1 MGPEHVDGVSHE
13 AHVAGTG
20 ETDAV
25 DAVGEGGTDAAG
37 PAAGAAGTEAA
48 TLRNRARRRRSGS
61 PTVAGTASPFDAVI
75 FDLDGV
81 VTDTASVH
89 RAVWKQLFDAVL
101 TDPRVPAGADVRPFD
116 DADYYAWVDG
126 RPREQGVAVFLR
138 SRGVHLTAGTPSDP
152 PEAWTAQ
159 GLGAAKNALFLEE
172 LRRHGV
178 RAFSGTV
185 ELIRRLQDS
194 RVPCALV
201 TASRNAASVL
211 AAAGLEGAFD
221 VVVDGTVAAELG
233 LPGKPEPATFL
244 EAARQ
249 LKARPSRTVVIED
262 ATSGVA
268 AARTGGFGLI
278 VGIDRAEQRTALERA
293 GAHMVLDDAREL
305 DMGLVLS
312 HRWHLI
318 YDGFDPWHEGH
329 REALTT
335 LGNARMATRGAA
347 PEAVAGAVHYPG
359 TYLAGVYNRCSEL
372 VHGEEADGEHLV
384 NLPNWLPL
392 DLRLPPGAWWSDG
405 GLTMTAQ
412 HRELDLKRAVLFRR
426 AVLQD
431 AHGRRLE
438 VHQRRIVSMAQPGLA
453 LLETT
458 LTARGWSGAV
468 EIRTGLDADVVNG
481 NVPEDAALGGRHL
494 RVLDRRVRS
503 GIESVEVSTRQSL
516 VRIAV
521 ASEVTF
527 TGPDGAPAAVS
538 STPAPGAE
546 PDGGSA
552 PSRWLQHHAAALV
565 DGVPLTVCKTVA
577 VVSSRDRAVSTPLS
591 AALSVLARAP
601 GGLPRALAAHE
612 DAWRPLLDLFGFDLH
627 ADRQTQF
634 ILNLHVFHLL
644 QTLSQ
649 HTAELD
655 AGVPARGLHGEGYRG
670 HIFWDDLFVLPLMTS
685 RLPSV
690 TRSLLDYRW
699 RRLDAA
705 RDRARAAGLA
715 GAMFPWRSGSD
726 GTEDTPPWLYN
737 RYSGQWTPDHS
748 HLQRHGSLAVAY
760 NAWQYY
766 EATADREWIM
776 GHGAD
781 LIVEVARSFAAAAE
795 FDAGD
800 GRFHLRGVVGPD
812 EYHDGYPGRPGEG
825 VDDNAYT
832 NVMASWVCS
841 RPARIMDAV
850 RGRDRRDLRRRLHIT
865 GGELDQWKHLSRL
878 LHVPFHDG
886 VISQFAGYEQL
897 EELDWEHYRRTYGT
911 IERLDLLLGAEG
923 DTTNRYKLSKQAD
936 VLMLFYLLGQDQL
949 LRRLRRM
956 GYAPTK
962 EQMART
968 VEYYLAR
975 VAHGST
981 LSRVAHASV
990 LAASHP
996 ERAWATFRDALDAD
1010 LDDTQ
1015 GGTTRTGIHLGAM
1028 AGSVDVVQRS
1038 FAGLRMH
1045 ADALVFTPRL
1055 PTELQQVS
1063 FRIRYR
1069 GLPLAITLR
1078 KDTLTVVA
1086 AESTADAVRVRVGR
1100 RLTVVEPGSTAR
1112 IRLRPGPASS
1122 GA

>member
-1 MGPEHVDGVSHE
+1 MGPEARS
-13 AHVAGTG
+13 
-20 ETDAV
+20 TDA
-25 DAVGEGGTDAAG
+25 
-37 PAAGAAGTEAA
+37 PAE
-48 TLRNRARRRRSGS
+48 RSRPARRGAGS

-75 FDLDGV
+75 LDLDGV

-89 RAVWKQLFDAVL
+89 RAAWKQLFDAVL
-101 TDPRVPAGADVRPFD
+101 ADPRIPAGADVRPFD

-138 SRGVHLTAGTPSDP
+138 SRGIRLTPGTPSDP
-152 PEAWTAQ
+152 PDAWTEQ
-159 GLGAAKNALFLEE
+159 GLGAAKNALFVDE

-178 RAFSGTV
+178 RAFPGTM
-185 ELIRRLQDS
+185 ELLRRLHES

-201 TASRNAASVL
+201 TASRNAGAVL
-211 AAAGLEGAFD
+211 AAAGLDGAFD

-233 LPGKPEPATFL
+233 LPGKPDPATFL
-244 EAARQ
+244 EAARR
-249 LKARPSRTVVIED
+249 LTARPARTVVLED

-268 AARTGGFGLI
+268 AAHAGGFGLI

-293 GAHMVLDDAREL
+293 GAHLVLDDARQL
-305 DMGLVLS
+305 DMGLVLT

-335 LGNARMATRGAA
+335 LGNGRMAIRGAA
-347 PEAVAGAVHYPG
+347 PESVADAAHYPG
-359 TYLAGVYNRCSEL
+359 TYLAGVYNRCPER
-372 VHGEEADGEHLV
+372 VHGEEAEGEHLV

-392 DLRLPPGAWWSDG
+392 DLRLPPGPWWSDG
-405 GLTMTAQ
+405 GLTLVAQ

-426 AVLQD
+426 AVLED
-431 AHGRRLE
+431 ARGRRLE
-438 VHQRRIVSMAQPGLA
+438 VHQRRIVSMAQPGMA

-458 LTARGWSGAV
+458 LTARGWDGPV
-468 EIRTGLDADVVNG
+468 ELRTGIDADVVNG

-494 RVLDRRVRS
+494 RVVDRGVRS
-503 GIESVEVSTRQSL
+503 GIESVEVLTRQSRL
-516 VRIAV
+516 RIAV
-521 ASEVTF
+521 AAGMTF

-538 STPAPGAE
+538 STPVLDTGHAAGSDSGSEDWTDGAS
-546 PDGGSA
+546 DGGSA
-552 PSRWLQHHAAALV
+552 PSRWLQHHAAVLT
-565 DGVPLTVCKTVA
+565 DGVPLTACKTVA
-577 VVSSRDRAVSTPLS
+577 VVSSKDRAVSSPLT
-591 AALSVLARAP
+591 AAHAVLARAP
-601 GGLPRALAAHE
+601 GGLGRALAAHE

-644 QTLSQ
+644 QTLSP

-670 HIFWDDLFVLPLMTS
+670 HIFWDDLFVLPLITS

-705 RDRARAAGLA
+705 RDRARAAGLD

-737 RYSGQWTPDHS
+737 RFSGQWTPDHS

-766 EATADREWIM
+766 EATADREWIL

-825 VDDNAYT
+825 IDDNAYT
-832 NVMASWVCS
+832 NVLASWVLS
-841 RPARIMDAV
+841 RPAGIMDAV
-850 RGRDRRDLRRRLHIT
+850 RGRDRRDLRRRLHVT
-865 GGELDQWKHLSRL
+865 GGELERWNRLARL

-897 EELDWEHYRRTYGT
+897 EELDWDRYRRTYGT

-923 DTTNRYKLSKQAD
+923 DSTNRYRLSKQAD
-936 VLMLFYLLGQDQL
+936 VLMLFYLLGQEQL
-949 LRRLRRM
+949 MRRLRRM
-956 GYAPTK
+956 GYAPTTG
-962 EQMART
+962 QMART

-975 VAHGST
+975 VSHGST

-990 LAASHP
+990 LAASYP
-996 ERAWATFRDALDAD
+996 ERAWATFRDALDSD

-1055 PTELQQVS
+1055 PTELQRVS

-1069 GLPLAITLR
+1069 GLPLDITLGH
-1078 KDTLTVVA
+1078 DTLTVVA

-1100 RLTVVEPGSTAR
+1100 HLWVVQPGSTVR
-1112 IRLRPGPASS
+1112 ISLRTGPPPS

>member
-1 MGPEHVDGVSHE
+1 MGPERGAGVRQTIRPGRR
-13 AHVAGTG
+13 GT
-20 ETDAV
+20 
-25 DAVGEGGTDAAG
+25 
-37 PAAGAAGTEAA
+37 
-48 TLRNRARRRRSGS
+48 GS
-61 PTVAGTASPFDAVI
+61 PTVAATASPFDAVI
-75 FDLDGV
+75 LDLDGV

-89 RAVWKQLFDAVL
+89 RAAWKQLFDAVL
-101 TDPRVPAGADVRPFD
+101 ADPRVPAGADLRPFD
-116 DADYYAWVDG
+116 DSDYYACVDG

-138 SRGVHLTAGTPSDP
+138 SRGIRLPPGTPSDP
-152 PEAWTAQ
+152 PEAWTEQ
-159 GLGAAKNALFLEE
+159 GLGAAKNALFLDE

-178 RAFSGTV
+178 RAFPDTV
-185 ELIRRLQDS
+185 ELIRRLQES

-211 AAAGLEGAFD
+211 AATGLEGAFD
-221 VVVDGTVAAELG
+221 VVVDGTVAADLG
-233 LPGKPEPATFL
+233 LPGKPDPATFL
-244 EAARQ
+244 EAARR
-249 LKARPSRTVVIED
+249 LTVRPARTVVIED

-268 AARTGGFGLI
+268 AAHAGGFGLI

-293 GAHMVLDDAREL
+293 GAHMVLDDARQL
-305 DMGLVLS
+305 DMGLVLT

-335 LGNARMATRGAA
+335 LGNGRMATRGAA
-347 PEAVAGAVHYPG
+347 PEAPADAAHYPG
-359 TYLAGVYNRCSEL
+359 TYLAGIYNRCPEL
-372 VHGEEADGEHLV
+372 VHGQEAEGEHLV

-392 DLRLPPGAWWSDG
+392 DLRLPPGPWWSDG
-405 GLTMTAQ
+405 GLTMVEQ

-426 AVLQD
+426 AVLED
-431 AHGRRLE
+431 AHGRRLD

-458 LTARGWSGAV
+458 LTARGWGGAV
-468 EIRTGLDADVVNG
+468 EVRTGIDADVVNG

-494 RVLDRRVRS
+494 RVLDRRVLS
-503 GIESVEVSTRQSL
+503 GVEIVEVLTRQSL
-516 VRIAV
+516 LRVAV
-521 ASEVTF
+521 AAAVTF
-527 TGPDGAPAAVS
+527 TGPDGAPAAAG
-538 STPAPGAE
+538 STPIPAGT
-546 PDGGSA
+546 GH
-552 PSRWLQHHAAALV
+552 SRWLQHHTITLA

-577 VVSSRDRAVSTPLS
+577 VVSSRDRAVSSPLS
-591 AALSVLARAP
+591 AALAVLARAR
-601 GGLPRALAAHE
+601 GGLPPALAAHE
-612 DAWRPLLDLFGFDLH
+612 DAWRPLVELFGFDLH

-644 QTLSQ
+644 QTLSE

-670 HIFWDDLFVLPLMTS
+670 HIFWDDLFVLPLITS

-737 RYSGQWTPDHS
+737 RFSGQWTPDHS

-812 EYHDGYPGRPGEG
+812 EYHDGYPDHAGEG

-850 RGRDRRDLRRRLHIT
+850 RGRDRRDLRRRLRIT
-865 GGELDQWKHLSRL
+865 GGELDQWNRLARL

-886 VISQFAGYEQL
+886 VISQFAGYERL
-897 EELDWEHYRRTYGT
+897 EELDWDRYRRTYGT

-923 DTTNRYKLSKQAD
+923 DSTNRYRLSKQAD

-949 LRRLRRM
+949 MRRLRRM
-956 GYAPTK
+956 GYTPTK

-996 ERAWATFRDALDAD
+996 ERAWATFREALDAD

-1055 PTELQQVS
+1055 PAELRQVS

-1069 GLPLAITLR
+1069 GLPLGITLE
-1078 KDTLTVVA
+1078 KDTLTVIA
-1086 AESTADAVRVRVGR
+1086 AESTAAAVRVRVGR
-1100 RLTVVEPGSTAR
+1100 RLTVVEPGSTVR
-1112 IRLRPGPASS
+1112 ISLRTGSPPS

>member
-1 MGPEHVDGVSHE
+1 MGPE
-13 AHVAGTG
+13 
-20 ETDAV
+20 DAP
-25 DAVGEGGTDAAG
+25 DYGPG
-37 PAAGAAGTEAA
+37 PAVRPWQRGT
-48 TLRNRARRRRSGS
+48 GS
-61 PTVAGTASPFDAVI
+61 PTVAATASPFDAVI

-89 RAVWKQLFDAVL
+89 RAAWKQLFDAVL
-101 TDPRVPAGADVRPFD
+101 RDPRVPTAAEVRPFD
-116 DADYYAWVDG
+116 DGDYYAFVDG
-126 RPREQGVAVFLR
+126 RPREQGVAVFLH
-138 SRGVHLTAGTPSDP
+138 SRGIDLPPGTPSDP
-152 PEAWTAQ
+152 PEAWTEQ
-159 GLGAAKNALFLEE
+159 GLGAAKNALFLDE
-172 LRRHGV
+172 LRRNGV
-178 RAFSGTV
+178 RAFPGTV
-185 ELIRRLQDS
+185 ELIHRLQDS

-211 AAAGLEGAFD
+211 AVTGLEGAFD
-221 VVVDGTVAAELG
+221 VVVDGTAAAELG
-233 LPGKPEPATFL
+233 LPGKPDPATFL
-244 EAARQ
+244 EAARR
-249 LKARPSRTVVIED
+249 LKARPARTVVIED

-268 AARTGGFGLI
+268 AARAGGFGLI
-278 VGIDRAEQRTALERA
+278 VGIDRAEQRAALERA
-293 GAHMVLDDAREL
+293 GADMVLEDARQL
-305 DMGLVLS
+305 DMGLVLT

-335 LGNARMATRGAA
+335 LGNGRMATRGAA
-347 PEAVAGAVHYPG
+347 PEASADAAHYPG
-359 TYLAGVYNRCSEL
+359 TYLAGIYNRRPEL
-372 VHGEEADGEHLV
+372 VHGEETEGEHLV

-392 DLRLPPGAWWSDG
+392 DLRLPPGGWWSEG
-405 GLTMTAQ
+405 GLILVGQ

-426 AVLQD
+426 AVLED
-431 AHGRRLE
+431 AQGRRLD

-458 LTARGWSGAV
+458 LTARGWGGTV
-468 EIRTGLDADVVNG
+468 EVRTGIDADVANG

-494 RVLDRRVRS
+494 RVLDGRVDS
-503 GIESVEVSTRQSL
+503 GVETVEVLTLQSCL
-516 VRIAV
+516 RVAV
-521 ASEVTF
+521 AAEVTF
-527 TGPDGAPAAVS
+527 SGPDGASSAVG
-538 STPAPGAE
+538 STPVPDAGS
-546 PDGGSA
+546 DGGA
-552 PSRWLQHHAAALV
+552 GPSRWLQHHVATLA

-577 VVSSRDRAVSTPLS
+577 VVSSRDRAVSSPLS
-591 AALSVLARAP
+591 AALAVLARAG
-601 GGLPRALAAHE
+601 GGLKPALAAHE
-612 DAWRPLLDLFGFDLH
+612 DAWRPLLDLFSVDLH

-644 QTLSQ
+644 QTLSE

-670 HIFWDDLFVLPLMTS
+670 HIFWDDLFVLPLVTS

-705 RDRARAAGLA
+705 RDRARAAGLD

-737 RYSGQWTPDHS
+737 RFSGQWTPDHS
-748 HLQRHGSLAVAY
+748 RLQRHGSLAVAY

-766 EATADREWIM
+766 EATADRDWIL

-795 FDAGD
+795 FDAAD

-812 EYHDGYPGRPGEG
+812 EYHDGYPDRAGEG
-825 VDDNAYT
+825 IDDNAYT

-841 RPARIMDAV
+841 RPARIMKAV
-850 RGRDRRDLRRRLHIT
+850 RGRDRRDLRRRLRIT
-865 GGELDQWKHLSRL
+865 GGEMDQWTRL
-878 LHVPFHDG
+878 ARLFHVPFHDG
-886 VISQFAGYEQL
+886 VISQFAGYERL
-897 EELDWEHYRRTYGT
+897 EELDWDRYRRTYGN

-923 DTTNRYKLSKQAD
+923 DSTNRYRLSKQAD
-936 VLMLFYLLGQDQL
+936 VLMLFYVLGQDQL
-949 LRRLRRM
+949 MRRLRHM
-956 GYAPTK
+956 GYTPT
-962 EQMART
+962 EDQMART

-996 ERAWATFRDALDAD
+996 ERAWATFREALDAD

-1015 GGTTRTGIHLGAM
+1015 DGTTRTGIHLGAM

-1055 PTELQQVS
+1055 PTELRQVS

-1069 GLPLAITLR
+1069 GLPLEITLE

-1100 RLTVVEPGSTAR
+1100 HLAVVEPGSTLQ
-1112 IRLRPGPASS
+1112 ISLRTGRPPS
-1122 GA
+1122 GG

>member
-1 MGPEHVDGVSHE
+1 MGPERVDGAE
-13 AHVAGTG
+13 AETG
-20 ETDAV
+20 VGSAV
-25 DAVGEGGTDAAG
+25 PG
-37 PAAGAAGTEAA
+37 
-48 TLRNRARRRRSGS
+48 RRGSGS
-61 PTVAGTASPFDAVI
+61 PTVTGTASPFDAVI
-75 FDLDGV
+75 LDLDGV

-89 RAVWKQLFDAVL
+89 RAAWKQLFDAVL
-101 TDPRVPAGADVRPFD
+101 ADPRVPAGADLRPFD
-116 DADYYAWVDG
+116 DSDYYAWVDG
-126 RPREQGVAVFLR
+126 RPREQGVAVFLH
-138 SRGVHLTAGTPSDP
+138 SRGIHLPPGTPSDP
-152 PEAWTAQ
+152 PEAWTGQ
-159 GLGAAKNALFLEE
+159 GLGAAKNALFVDE

-178 RAFSGTV
+178 RAFPGTV
-185 ELIRRLQDS
+185 ELIRRLHES

-211 AAAGLEGAFD
+211 AAAGLEEAFD

-233 LPGKPEPATFL
+233 LPGKPDPATFL
-244 EAARQ
+244 EAARR
-249 LKARPSRTVVIED
+249 LGTRPARTVVVED

-268 AARTGGFGLI
+268 AAHAGGFGLI

-293 GAHMVLDDAREL
+293 GAHMVLDDARQL
-305 DMGLVLS
+305 DMGLVLT

-335 LGNARMATRGAA
+335 LGNGRMATRGAD
-347 PEAVAGAVHYPG
+347 PEAVADAVHYPG
-359 TYLAGVYNRCSEL
+359 TYLAGIYNRCAEL

-392 DLRLPPGAWWSDG
+392 DLRLPPGPWWSDG
-405 GLTMTAQ
+405 GLTLAGQ
-412 HRELDLKRAVLFRR
+412 HRELDLRRAVLFRR
-426 AVLQD
+426 AVLED

-453 LLETT
+453 LLETR
-458 LTARGWSGAV
+458 LTARGWGGAV
-468 EIRTGLDADVVNG
+468 GIRTGLDAGVVNG

-494 RVLDRRVRS
+494 HVLDRRVRS
-503 GIESVEVSTRQSL
+503 GVESVEVLTRQSQI
-516 VRIAV
+516 RIAV
-521 ASEVTF
+521 AAEVTF
-527 TGPDGAPAAVS
+527 TGPDGAPAAVA
-538 STPAPGAE
+538 STPAPDAA
-546 PDGGSA
+546 PDAAPDDGPA
-552 PSRWLQHHAAALV
+552 PSRWLQHHAATLV

-577 VVSSRDRAVSTPLS
+577 VVSSRDRAVSSPLS
-591 AALSVLARAP
+591 AALAVLARAP
-601 GGLPRALAAHE
+601 RGFPPAMAAHE

-670 HIFWDDLFVLPLMTS
+670 HIFWDDLFVLPLVTS

-737 RYSGQWTPDHS
+737 RFSGQWTPDHS

-766 EATADREWIM
+766 EATADREWIL

-795 FDAGD
+795 FDARD

-865 GGELDQWKHLSRL
+865 GGELDHRKRLARL

-886 VISQFAGYEQL
+886 VISQCAGYEQL
-897 EELDWEHYRRTYGT
+897 EELDWDHYRRTYGT

-936 VLMLFYLLGQDQL
+936 VLMLFYLLGRDQL
-949 LRRLRRM
+949 KRRLRRM
-956 GYAPTK
+956 GYAPTN
-962 EQMART
+962 EQLAGT

-990 LAASHP
+990 LAASSP

-1028 AGSVDVVQRS
+1028 AGTVDVVQRS

-1045 ADALVFTPRL
+1045 ADALAFTPRL
-1055 PTELQQVS
+1055 PTELQRVS

-1069 GLPLAITLR
+1069 GLPLGITLE

-1100 RLTVVEPGSTAR
+1100 RLTVVEPGSTVR
-1112 IRLRPGPASS
+1112 ISLRTGPPSS

>member
-1 MGPEHVDGVSHE
+1 MGPE
-13 AHVAGTG
+13 
-20 ETDAV
+20 
-25 DAVGEGGTDAAG
+25 DAVGVGPGAG
-37 PAAGAAGTEAA
+37 DDGAGDGEAA
-48 TLRNRARRRRSGS
+48 PTARPWQRGTGS
-61 PTVAGTASPFDAVI
+61 PTVAGTVSPYDAVI

-89 RAVWKQLFDAVL
+89 RAAWRQLFDVVL
-101 TDPRVPAGADVRPFD
+101 ADPRMPAGADRRPFD
-116 DADYYAWVDG
+116 DRDYYAFVDG

-138 SRGVHLTAGTPSDP
+138 SRGIDLPPGTPSDP
-152 PEAWTAQ
+152 PEAWTEQ
-159 GLGAAKNALFLEE
+159 GLGAAKNALFLDL
-172 LRRHGV
+172 LRRDGV
-178 RAFSGTV
+178 RSFPGTV
-185 ELIRRLQDS
+185 ELIDRLQDS

-201 TASRNAASVL
+201 TASRNASSVL
-211 AAAGLEGAFD
+211 AAAGLDGAFD
-221 VVVDGTVAAELG
+221 VVVDGTVAGELG
-233 LPGKPEPATFL
+233 LPGKPDPATFL
-244 EAARQ
+244 EAARRLEVQ
-249 LKARPSRTVVIED
+249 PCRAVVVED

-268 AARTGGFGLI
+268 AARAGGFGLI
-278 VGIDRAEQRTALERA
+278 VGIDRAAQRAALEHA
-293 GAHMVLDDAREL
+293 GADMVLDDARQL
-305 DMGLVLS
+305 DMGLVLT

-335 LGNARMATRGAA
+335 LGNGRMATRGAA
-347 PEAVAGAVHYPG
+347 PEASADAVHYPG
-359 TYLAGVYNRCSEL
+359 TYLAGVYNRRPEL
-372 VHGEEADGEHLV
+372 VHGEEAEGEHLV

-392 DLRLPPGAWWSDG
+392 DVRVHPGPWWSDG
-405 GLTMTAQ
+405 GLTLVRQ
-412 HRELDLKRAVLFRR
+412 HRELDLKRAVLSRR
-426 AVLQD
+426 AVLED
-431 AHGRRLE
+431 ARGRRLE
-438 VHQRRIVSMAQPGLA
+438 VRQRRIVSMAQAGLA

-458 LTARGWSGAV
+458 LTARGWDGTV
-468 EIRTGLDADVVNG
+468 EIRTGIDADVVNG

-494 RVLDRRVRS
+494 RLLDRRVRA
-503 GIESVEVSTRQSL
+503 GVETVEVLTRQSGL
-516 VRIAV
+516 RIAV
-521 ASEVTF
+521 AATVTF
-527 TGPDGAPAAVS
+527 TGPGGVPAAVG
-538 STPAPGAE
+538 STPIPSDGAAHQGDGAGPDDGPGPVDG
-546 PDGGSA
+546 PDGGPG
-552 PSRWLQHHAAALV
+552 PSRWLQHHVATLA
-565 DGVPLTVCKTVA
+565 DGVPLTACKAAA
-577 VVSSRDRAVSTPLS
+577 VVSSRDRALSSPLS
-591 AALSVLARAP
+591 AALAVLARSP
-601 GGLPRALAAHE
+601 GGFGPALAAHE
-612 DAWRPLLDLFGFDLH
+612 DAWRPLLDLFGVDLH

-644 QTLSQ
+644 QTVSE

-670 HIFWDDLFVLPLMTS
+670 HIFWDDLFVLPLITS

-705 RDRARAAGLA
+705 RDRARAAGLD

-737 RYSGQWTPDHS
+737 RFARRWTPDHS
-748 HLQRHGSLAVAY
+748 DLQRHGSLAVAY

-812 EYHDGYPGRPGEG
+812 EYHDGYPGHAGQG

-841 RPARIMDAV
+841 RPAKIMDAV
-850 RGRDRRDLRRRLHIT
+850 RGRDGRDLRRRLRIT
-865 GGELDQWKHLSRL
+865 GGEVDHWARLARL

-911 IERLDLLLGAEG
+911 IERLDLLLDAEG
-923 DTTNRYKLSKQAD
+923 DSTNRYKLSKQAD
-936 VLMLFYLLGQDQL
+936 VLMLFYLLGEDQL
-949 LRRLRRM
+949 MRRLRRM

-990 LAASHP
+990 LAASYP
-996 ERAWATFRDALDAD
+996 ERAWATFREALDAD

-1055 PTELQQVS
+1055 PTELRQVS

-1069 GLPLAITLR
+1069 GLPLGITLE

-1086 AESTADAVRVRVGR
+1086 AESAADAVRVRVGR
-1100 RLTVVEPGSTAR
+1100 HTRVVEPGSSVR
-1112 IRLRPGPASS
+1112 ISLRTGPPSR